1 MWSSSVVTNITVVI
15 RKEGIKRSD
24 INNIYTLLYRFSPRH
39 EWIIQVNSGN
49 IGPVQWG
56 VAAAQNRA
64 EWLFI
69 KTPETAVICQES
81 QEYFVSTA
89 ANLVNVV

>member
-1 MWSSSVVTNITVVI
+1 MSGNPGFYGAFYQSLIM
-15 RKEGIKRSD
+15 EE
-24 INNIYTLLYRFSPRH
+24 L
-39 EWIIQVNSGN
+39 IQVNSGN

-64 EWLFI
+64 EWLSI